1 MKYISSPL
9 RDHRIQITEKQRF
22 VKKNPLA
29 KRVLASKRIRT
40 SGLRIRSPSL
50 YPTELWTHMFAFRVS
65 EMSQLQL
72 TGISPDN
79 RKEKLLLA

>member
-1 MKYISSPL
+1 
-9 RDHRIQITEKQRF
+9 
-22 VKKNPLA
+22 
-29 KRVLASKRIRT
+29 
-40 SGLRIRSPSL
+40 
-50 YPTELWTHMFAFRVS
+50 MFAFRVS